1 MYLNPRTNS
10 VEQRNNGQAPIS
22 VKRGIFRAEAL
33 QHYIENEEK
42 VELPKV
48 VSPRFFV
55 FLWIVSLFLTAV
67 GLVISFWP
75 LIQQWIE
82 NWT

>member
-1 MYLNPRTNS
+1 MHCDPLTDKTKHGK
-10 VEQRNNGQAPIS
+10 NGEAPIS
-22 VKRGIFRAEAL
+22 VRRGIFRLEAL

-42 VELPKV
+42 VELPMV

-55 FLWIVSLFLTAV
+55 YLWIVSLFLMVA
-67 GLVISFWP
+67 GLVITFWP
-75 LIQQWIE
+75 LIQQWIG

>member
-1 MYLNPRTNS
+1 MHRDPIADNTK
-10 VEQRNNGQAPIS
+10 QGKNGETPIS
-22 VKRGIFRAEAL
+22 VRRGIFRSQAL

-42 VELPKV
+42 VELPVV

-55 FLWIVSLFLTAV
+55 YLWLVSLFLMFV
-67 GLVISFWP
+67 GLVITFWP

-82 NWT
+82 N